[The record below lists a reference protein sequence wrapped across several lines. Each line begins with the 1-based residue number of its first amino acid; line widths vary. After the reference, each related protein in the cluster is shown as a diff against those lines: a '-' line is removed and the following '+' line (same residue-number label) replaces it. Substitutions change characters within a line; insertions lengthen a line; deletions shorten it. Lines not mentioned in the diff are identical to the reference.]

1 MCTSRIN
8 STTGKTI
15 RKVISGN
22 GFLDP
27 TLPRNSDEAS
37 TPTSTPSATSN
48 TCHQTREKNNGEALS
63 ILPRYSFQLI
73 LRLPSQRNHGSYTP
87 LPSPITRSR
96 PNRFSTKSG
105 KKKPCLHETRSNFMI
120 MEVVTC
126 SYHRKRGSSV
136 PSRKPTSRNPGT
148 RIPWRYP
155 PAYLPVS
162 AESWQP
168 TPDEPLPATWPSCP

>member
-27 TLPRNSDEAS
+27 TLPKNSDEAS

-105 KKKPCLHETRSNFMI
+105 TKKT
-120 MEVVTC
+120 
-126 SYHRKRGSSV
+126 
-136 PSRKPTSRNPGT
+136 
-148 RIPWRYP
+148 
-155 PAYLPVS
+155 VS
-162 AESWQP
+162 ARDTVKFYDYGSCYMFIPPQ
-168 TPDEPLPATWPSCP
+168 TWIVCPVT